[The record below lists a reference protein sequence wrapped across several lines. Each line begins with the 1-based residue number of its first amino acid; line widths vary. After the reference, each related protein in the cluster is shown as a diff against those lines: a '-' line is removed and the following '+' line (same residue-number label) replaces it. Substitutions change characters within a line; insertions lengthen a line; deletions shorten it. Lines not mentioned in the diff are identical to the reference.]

1 MRAKTGCTVVSN
13 VSQSLKAII
22 ICIMFLLVRSKA
34 CGIGQAR
41 VVDRGEG
48 RVHAHERAHGRIQR
62 LVVLAGHKHDALLP
76 RPHACAA
83 PAPVS
88 DMSE

>member
-1 MRAKTGCTVVSN
+1 VRAKTGCTVVSN
-13 VSQSLKAII
+13 VSQSLKATK
-22 ICIMFLLVRSKA
+22 ICTMFLLVRSKA
-34 CGIGQAR
+34 CGIVQAR
-41 VVDRGEG
+41 VDRGEG

-62 LVVLAGHKHDALLP
+62 LLVLAGHKHDALLP

-88 DMSE
+88 NMSG